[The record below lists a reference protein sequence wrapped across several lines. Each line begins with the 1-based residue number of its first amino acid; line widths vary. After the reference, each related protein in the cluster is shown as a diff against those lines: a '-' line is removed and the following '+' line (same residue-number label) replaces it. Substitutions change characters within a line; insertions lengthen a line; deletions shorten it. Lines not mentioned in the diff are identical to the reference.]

1 MTSPRLRCFVA
12 MAIQDNPRADT
23 NVLHF
28 RVLKRLL
35 KEQLDINA
43 IRIDELHHNENI
55 DARLLRE
62 IDQSNLVIADLT
74 YERPSV
80 YFEAGYALGQKVPVV
95 YTCRTDHLGRQSQYQ
110 VHFDLRQRNIV
121 AWRDPTDRRFARLL
135 VARIRNTMAPTLRLR
150 ESAEQEKREEDAF
163 RRLSPQRR
171 SELLGLE
178 ATAFLRRHHLRLD
191 QPENHLVRY
200 APRGYRLSGSVLE
213 KVAFHIFPSITQNRL
228 EYLHGESYY
237 PDPNLKGIRK
247 RRRHTIIVSEGTVT
261 PRRVETVFRDF
272 GMTGEKTW
280 VSEATHD
287 GEGRPRKVFLHV
299 VDGVRS
305 APMLR
310 RRLALLGSR
319 IFPKRVGVLRR

>member
-1 MTSPRLRCFVA
+1 
-12 MAIQDNPRADT
+12 MAIRERSDT

-28 RVLKRLL
+28 RLL
-35 KEQLDINA
+35 KPLLRRQLDINA
-43 IRIDELHHNENI
+43 LRIDELHHNENI
-55 DARLLRE
+55 DIRLLRE
-62 IDQSNLVIADLT
+62 IDRSDLVIADLT

-95 YTCRTDHLGRQSQYQ
+95 YTCRADHLGRQSQYE

-121 AWRDPTDRRFARLL
+121 AWRDPSDRQFARLL
-135 VARIRNTMAPTLRLR
+135 VARIQNTMAPTLRLR

-178 ATAFLRRHHLRLD
+178 ATAFLRRHRLRLD
-191 QPENHLVRY
+191 QPENHFVRH
-200 APRGYRLSGSVLE
+200 APRGYRLNASVLE
-213 KVAFHIFPSITQNRL
+213 KVAFHVFPSITQNRL
-228 EYLHGESYY
+228 EYLHDDPYY
-237 PDPNLKGIRK
+237 PDPDLKGIRN

-261 PRRVETVFRDF
+261 PRRVEAVFRDF
-272 GMTGEKTW
+272 GMMGEKTW

-287 GEGRPRKVFLHV
+287 GEGRPRQAFLHV
-299 VDGVRS
+299 IDGVRS

-310 RRLALLGSR
+310 RRLAFLGPR
-319 IFPKRVGVLRR
+319 IFPKRA